1 MKNIFPWPDKD
12 IPMLFYHVDDEEK
25 EDNSSYYNEKEIYNV
40 YGVVHKL
47 TKAGVNI
54 KDIGII
60 TPYDAQKKKLLEK
73 FYDDKFKDLQIES
86 VDGFQG
92 MEKDYMIISTV
103 RSNFYGDIGFLTSSK
118 RLNVALTRAKK
129 GVIIIGNT
137 KCLAKRH
144 GIWKDLVKYYASKN
158 LIVKGPYLI

>member
-1 MKNIFPWPDKD
+1 MGGLGVSLFERLGYLYKGSDFICTLNEQYRGHESLFEFSNEHFYNNELIHHGGILIDENVKNIFPWPDKD

-60 TPYDAQKKKLLEK
+60 TPYDAQKK
-73 FYDDKFKDLQIES
+73 
-86 VDGFQG
+86 
-92 MEKDYMIISTV
+92 
-103 RSNFYGDIGFLTSSK
+103 N
-118 RLNVALTRAKK
+118 
-129 GVIIIGNT
+129 
-137 KCLAKRH
+137 C
-144 GIWKDLVKYYASKN
+144 
-158 LIVKGPYLI
+158 